1 MFEIGIILALVVLN
15 GVFSGAEI
23 AVVTSRRAAIEEQA
37 ERGVPGAHALLR
49 LLDGPE
55 RFLATVQVGI
65 TVVGAAAAAFGGASL
80 SDPLAAWLGQ
90 FPVIAEQA
98 DVLAL
103 ATVVMGI
110 SFFSIVIG
118 ELVPK
123 SLALR
128 SGDTYALAIARPM
141 RVLSLL
147 TSPLVWLLSSAAN
160 LVLRPFGDSTSFTEV
175 RHSPRELMRLV
186 EEATRAGTVDK
197 DAGEMASRALEMPE
211 LTVADVLVPRQEV
224 VMLPFSASQ
233 EDLQRVLLEESHS
246 RFPVFDGSHDNIVG
260 YISVKD
266 VLGLAWERQL
276 IVLAD
281 MLRPPLV
288 VIEKTGI
295 VELIRQMRES
305 RTPLAVVVDEYG
317 GFSGIATL
325 EDLLEELVGEIWSE
339 HSAERVGVVEGNVD
353 TGAVVLGT
361 ASVRDVNRTL
371 DIELPEDGEYTT
383 IAGLAIALAGRIPV
397 TGNEIGAGGF
407 RLKVLDATPRRVV
420 KLLVTRT
427 DSLRPPSDESPA

>member
-1 MFEIGIILALVVLN
+1 MFEVAIIFALVVLN

-37 ERGVPGAHALLR
+37 ERGVPGAKSLLH
-49 LLDGPE
+49 LLDSPE

-80 SDPLAAWLGQ
+80 SVPLAAWLAKI
-90 FPVIAEQA
+90 PMLAAQA
-98 DVLAL
+98 QVLAL
-103 ATVVMGI
+103 AAVVMGI

-141 RVLSLL
+141 GILSIV

-175 RHSPRELMRLV
+175 RHSPRELMLLV

-224 VMLPFSASQ
+224 VMLPLSASQ
-233 EDLQRVLLEESHS
+233 DDLQRVLLEESHS

-276 IVLAD
+276 IVLSD
-281 MLRPPLV
+281 LLRPPLV

-295 VELIRQMRES
+295 VELIRQMREA

-383 IAGLAIALAGRIPV
+383 VAGLAIALAGRIP
-397 TGNEIGAGGF
+397 IGGSQIRAGAF
-407 RLKVLDATPRRVV
+407 VLEVLDATPRRVV
-420 KLLVTRT
+420 KLRI
-427 DSLRPPSDESPA
+427 SRANSIRPPSEV

>member
-1 MFEIGIILALVVLN
+1 MFSQVFEFSVILALVLVN
-15 GVFSGAEI
+15 GLFSGAEI

-37 ERGVPGAHALLR
+37 ERGSAAAKALLA

-65 TVVGAAAAAFGGASL
+65 TVVGAGAAAFGGASL
-80 SDPLAAWLGQ
+80 ADPLAAWLTR
-90 FPVIAEQA
+90 FPLLAAQAE
-98 DVLAL
+98 VLAF
-103 ATVVMGI
+103 ASVVLGI

-128 SGDTYALAIARPM
+128 HGEPYALAVARPM
-141 RVLSLL
+141 RFLSIIA
-147 TSPLVWLLSSAAN
+147 SPLVWLLSSGAN
-160 LVLRPFGDSTSFTEV
+160 LVLRPFGDSTSFTEA

-197 DAGEMASRALEMPE
+197 GAGEIATRALEMPE

-224 VMLPFSASQ
+224 VMLSLAASPA
-233 EDLQRVLLEESHS
+233 EVERVLLEDSHS
-246 RFPVFDGSHDNIVG
+246 RFPVYDGNRDNIVG

-266 VLGLAWERQL
+266 VFGLAWERQL

-281 MLRPPLV
+281 LLRPPLV
-288 VIEKTGI
+288 VIEKTG
-295 VELIRQMRES
+295 VVDLIHRMRKS

-339 HSAERVGVVEGNVD
+339 HSTKRDGIIEGNLD
-353 TGAVVLGT
+353 IGAVVLGAT
-361 ASVRDVNRTL
+361 PVREVNRL
-371 DIELPEDGEYTT
+371 LNIELPEDGEYTT
-383 IAGLAIALAGRIPV
+383 MAGLAIALAGRIPT
-397 TGNEIGAGGF
+397 TGAQLDLPGL
-407 RLKVLDATPRRVV
+407 RLTVLDATPRRVV
-420 KLLVTRT
+420 KVLLDRKEL
-427 DSLRPPSDESPA
+427 D